1 MPIEDMIKLEIWVT
15 NFGKILKKVYVR
27 IISMKKLHS
36 FFFLLYIEVFNHK
49 FNLTFINN
57 NIKINTV
64 IFIHNALK
72 E

>member
-36 FFFLLYIEVFNHK
+36 FFFY
-49 FNLTFINN
+49 FI
-57 NIKINTV
+57 
-64 IFIHNALK
+64 
-72 E
+72 